1 MSQDFD
7 LDSIEKLLQSV
18 DRQRDPVRW
27 STLMN
32 MKGVILQNK
41 GLFKESESAFIS
53 ALSVDDIPLKC
64 KILINFAKTNFF
76 KNNIIKALEL
86 IERLFDLAKANKRIP
101 LNLFLGYGHLL
112 RGQIFY
118 LSKKDEKQ
126 ALSEFKKAEFYFEG
140 TTDARGVGLSC
151 LEIARIHIKSRN
163 LTTAWN
169 FLRKAE
175 NFLSRLGD
183 DEKLGVAICKGIALY
198 HAGKEMEAM
207 SLLKEVYKEKEE
219 FGKGQYLI
227 DEILDVYLDTRSRML
242 QYQHVLL

>member
-86 IERLFDLAKANKRIP
+86 IERLFDLAKGNKRIP

-126 ALSEFKKAEFYFEG
+126 A
-140 TTDARGVGLSC
+140 
-151 LEIARIHIKSRN
+151 
-163 LTTAWN
+163 
-169 FLRKAE
+169 
-175 NFLSRLGD
+175 
-183 DEKLGVAICKGIALY
+183 
-198 HAGKEMEAM
+198 
-207 SLLKEVYKEKEE
+207 
-219 FGKGQYLI
+219 
-227 DEILDVYLDTRSRML
+227 
-242 QYQHVLL
+242 